1 MIDPT
6 ASDCKKVTRYVN
18 TASDIKPPSDKLPS
32 NNPSV
37 KAEPVQKPSLQA
49 STKITV
55 KVSYPSLLLIMT
67 SYRKKNLCRRSQVM
81 LFNPSLTRP
90 RPEEVLLARRS
101 LPTFKV

>member
-32 NNPSV
+32 NNPPV
-37 KAEPVQKPSLQA
+37 KTEPVQKPSLQA

-55 KVSYPSLLLIMT
+55 KVSFLIIHHHLI
-67 SYRKKNLCRRSQVM
+67 KK
-81 LFNPSLTRP
+81 
-90 RPEEVLLARRS
+90 EEPV
-101 LPTFKV
+101 PKKPNDVV

>member
-32 NNPSV
+32 NNPPV
-37 KAEPVQKPSLQA
+37 KTEPVQKPSLQA

-55 KVSYPSLLLIMT
+55 KVKFSYNSSSLLKEGRT
-67 SYRKKNLCRRSQVM
+67 CA
-81 LFNPSLTRP
+81 
-90 RPEEVLLARRS
+90 EE
-101 LPTFKV
+101 T

>member
-32 NNPSV
+32 NNPPV
-37 KAEPVQKPSLQA
+37 KTEPVQKPSLQA

-55 KVSYPSLLLIMT
+55 KVSPPVDHDFI
-67 SYRKKNLCRRSQVM
+67 KK
-81 LFNPSLTRP
+81 
-90 RPEEVLLARRS
+90 EEPVQKK
-101 LPTFKV
+101 PNEVV